1 MSKLIKLLKLLS
13 ELFIPT
19 ENIIT
24 GMLNKSTIILP
35 IEKLVL
41 LSRFIDEEIE
51 PKQDKINEPII
62 NVKIKL

>member
-51 PKQDKINEPII
+51 PKQDKINQPII